1 MGLTITLGYAVVLLL
16 GSTHASWLDRTSTHV
31 SRGQSGCPFDIT
43 SSGSFACPAGE
54 LSDGQIRLNG
64 TENTATFYIDGNG
77 GITDSNGYG
86 CIVTGQSIQLHFI
99 SYILTP
105 Q

>member
-1 MGLTITLGYAVVLLL
+1 MRSSITLGYASVLLL
-16 GSTHASWLDRTSTHV
+16 ETTQASWSHQINTLA

-43 SSGSFACPAGE
+43 SSGAFACPAGE

-64 TENTATFYIDGNG
+64 TEDTATFYIDSNG

-86 CIVTGQSIQLHFI
+86 CIVTG
-99 SYILTP
+99 
-105 Q
+105 